1 MRSAK
6 TRESEMI
13 TINPRF
19 RDMIPPLTEG
29 QEPQHSHEQVLAW
42 AKELS
47 HRLGEVREWVESEP
61 GAS

>member
-1 MRSAK
+1 
-6 TRESEMI
+6 MI